1 MDELLKQAMGSILE
15 TSQIDDTQK
24 LELIKAIHTLYKY
37 LDILELEIWWIKY
50 FGWFYIRYTL
60 LVLVYYLEY
69 SLIG

>member
-37 LDILELEIWWIKY
+37 LDILE
-50 FGWFYIRYTL
+50 FD
-60 LVLVYYLEY
+60 
-69 SLIG
+69 